1 MKTVNKKNLSSKL
14 NKIGKKRSLLV
25 KPKRKT
31 TLKGGFDI
39 LLHLGFK
46 QKKSLIIKKLN
57 EYLKNK
63 SIAVESLERKKA
75 NKILI

>member
-31 TLKGGFDI
+31 TLKGGEIDWFW
-39 LLHLGFK
+39 
-46 QKKSLIIKKLN
+46 KKKMLIKK
-57 EYLKNK
+57 
-63 SIAVESLERKKA
+63 
-75 NKILI
+75 